1 MRRIKFDFFFLRKV
15 IYNESRGGA
24 DLERGKEPR
33 RLKKV
38 ENGGEVHHF
47 NDGKGRHFTGIGK
60 LNILESS
67 HLLPISFE
75 LRPQ

>member
-38 ENGGEVHHF
+38 ENGSEVHHSRKRKAF
-47 NDGKGRHFTGIGK
+47 HRDWEAEHT
-60 LNILESS
+60 
-67 HLLPISFE
+67 
-75 LRPQ
+75 